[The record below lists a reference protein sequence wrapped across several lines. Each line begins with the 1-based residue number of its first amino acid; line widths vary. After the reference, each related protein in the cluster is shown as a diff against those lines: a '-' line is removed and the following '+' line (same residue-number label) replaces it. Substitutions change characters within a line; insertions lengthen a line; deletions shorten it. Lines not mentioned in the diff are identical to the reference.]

1 MDKLKIIGNIPLN
14 GSINISGA
22 KNAALPVMVASLL
35 SEDGLVLKNLPLL
48 QDIYTMKLLLESFGI
63 KIEVVKSQTYFNST
77 QIDNQ
82 TANYDLVRKMRA
94 SILVLGPLI
103 ARFKKAK
110 ISLPGGCAIG
120 TRPIDIHLN
129 GLAKLGVT
137 FSTENGFIFG
147 EVKKNLVGAKINLSF
162 PSVGATENIMMTASL
177 AKGETIILNA
187 AQEPEIEDLARCL
200 NNMGAKIIG
209 AGTTQ
214 IRIKGVK
221 NLTKTTHSIIA
232 DRIVAG
238 TYVIAA
244 IMLNNKFKINNI
256 DPNLLLTPLKILQNM
271 GAKLDIGKDYIQVL
285 PSDNIKGTKLE
296 TKPYPGFPTD
306 LQAQMMALMSIANG
320 QSQIKEKIFENRFM
334 HVSELNRLGA
344 NIKIKNDTAYIE
356 GEKKLKGAPV
366 MASDLR
372 ASVSL
377 VLAGLCAEGET
388 TINRVYH
395 LDRGYEKIE
404 DKLSKC
410 GAFIKRIPNE

>member
-1 MDKLKIIGNIPLN
+1 MDKLKIIGNASLN

-22 KNAALPVMVASLL
+22 KNAALPIMVASLL
-35 SEDGLVLKNLPLL
+35 SENGLVLKKLPVL
-48 QDIYTMKLLLESFGI
+48 QDISTMKLLLESFGI
-63 KIEVVKSQTYFNST
+63 KIKVVKSQTYFNST
-77 QIDNQ
+77 QIKNH

-94 SILVLGPLI
+94 SILILGPLI

-129 GLAKLGVT
+129 GLEKLGVT

-147 EVKKNLVGAKINLSF
+147 EVKKKLVGAIINLSF
-162 PSVGATENIMMTASL
+162 PSVGATENIMMAASL
-177 AKGETIILNA
+177 AEGKTIIANA
-187 AQEPEIEDLARCL
+187 AREPEIEDLARCL
-200 NNMGAKIIG
+200 NNMGAKIVG

-214 IRIKGVK
+214 IRIEGVK
-221 NLTKTTHSIIA
+221 SLTKTNHSIIS

-256 DPNLLLTPLKILQNM
+256 DPNLLLMPLKVLQNM
-271 GAKLDIGKDYIQVL
+271 GAKLDIGNDYIKVL
-285 PSDNIKGTKLE
+285 PSDIIKGTKLE

-404 DKLSKC
+404 ETLGKC
-410 GAFIKRIPNE
+410 GPKITRIK

>member
-1 MDKLKIIGNIPLN
+1 MDKLKIIGNASLN

-22 KNAALPVMVASLL
+22 KNAALPIMVASLL
-35 SEDGLVLKNLPLL
+35 SENGLVLKNLPVL
-48 QDIYTMKLLLESFGI
+48 QDISTMKLLLESFGI
-63 KIEVVKSQTYFNST
+63 KIKVVKPQTYFNST
-77 QIDNQ
+77 QIKNH
-82 TANYDLVRKMRA
+82 TSNYDLVRKMRA
-94 SILVLGPLI
+94 SILGLGPLI

-110 ISLPGGCAIG
+110 NSLPGGCAIG

-129 GLAKLGVT
+129 GLEKLGVT

-147 EVKKNLVGAKINLSF
+147 EVKKNLVGAIINLSF
-162 PSVGATENIMMTASL
+162 PSVGATENIMMAASL
-177 AKGETIILNA
+177 AEGKTIIANA
-187 AQEPEIEDLARCL
+187 AREPEIDDLARCL
-200 NNMGAKIIG
+200 NNMGAKIAG
-209 AGTTQ
+209 AGTAQ
-214 IRIKGVK
+214 MRIEGVK
-221 NLTKTTHSIIA
+221 SLIKTDHSIIS

-244 IMLNNKFKINNI
+244 IMLNNKFKISNI
-256 DPNLLLTPLKILQNM
+256 DPKHLSTPLKVLQNM
-271 GAKLDIGKDYIQVL
+271 GAKLDIGNDYITVL
-285 PSDNIKGTKLE
+285 PSNTIKGTTLE

-306 LQAQMMALMSIANG
+306 LQAQIMALMSIAKG

-344 NIKIKNDTAYIE
+344 NITIKNDTAYIE
-356 GEKKLKGAPV
+356 GEQKLKGAPV

-404 DKLSKC
+404 EILGKC
-410 GAFIKRIPNE
+410 GSKITRIK

>member
-22 KNAALPVMVASLL
+22 KNAALPIMVASLL

-63 KIEVVKSQTYFNST
+63 KIEVVKSKTYFNST

-187 AQEPEIEDLARCL
+187 AQEPEIEDLAKCL

-214 IRIKGVK
+214 IRIEGVK
-221 NLTKTTHSIIA
+221 NLTKTTHSIIS

-244 IMLNNKFKINNI
+244 VMLNNKFKINNI
-256 DPNLLLTPLKILQNM
+256 DPNLLLTPLKVLQNM
-271 GAKLDIGKDYIQVL
+271 GAKLDIGNDYIKVL

-306 LQAQMMALMSIANG
+306 LQAQMMALMSISNG

-404 DKLSKC
+404 ETLGKC
-410 GAFIKRIPNE
+410 GPKITRIK